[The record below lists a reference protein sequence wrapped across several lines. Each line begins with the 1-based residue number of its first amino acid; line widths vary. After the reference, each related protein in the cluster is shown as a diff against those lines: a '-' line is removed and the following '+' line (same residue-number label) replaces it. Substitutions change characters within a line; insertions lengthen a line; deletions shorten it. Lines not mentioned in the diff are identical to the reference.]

1 MVITEQ
7 EFERITKYI
16 KKKAGINLTEK
27 KSADS
32 RAAGELSAKKRLSFL

>member
-27 KSADS
+27 KVLIQ
-32 RAAGELSAKKRLSFL
+32 GRLGN